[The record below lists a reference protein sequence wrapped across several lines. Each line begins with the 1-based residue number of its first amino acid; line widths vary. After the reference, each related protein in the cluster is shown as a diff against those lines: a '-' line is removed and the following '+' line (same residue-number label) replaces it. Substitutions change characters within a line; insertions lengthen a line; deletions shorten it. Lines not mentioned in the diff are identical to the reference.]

1 MYFYPLLSGFLLK
14 APGVTDIDGHLYDT
28 IHFRGYA
35 IMVDRLRTTHFN
47 DGEEI
52 PYVKKDEDWNK
63 SNKLKAKHPA
73 YCYLD
78 HSKKNQKQ
86 YGNLYNYTCL
96 DNGNDV
102 RLAPQGWHVPTY
114 DEWIEIFGK
123 TNNNL
128 AVVSGK
134 NKPKDITREAT
145 TAENLR
151 WKLNLTGGGYRKSYD
166 GKFFLP
172 HSSFIHLTDGN
183 VIVNDEQM
191 KTIDGH
197 HVNGPSVI
205 CIKKLE

>member
-1 MYFYPLLSGFLLK
+1 M
-14 APGVTDIDGHLYDT
+14 
-28 IHFRGYA
+28 
-35 IMVDRLRTTHFN
+35 
-47 DGEEI
+47 
-52 PYVKKDEDWNK
+52 
-63 SNKLKAKHPA
+63 
-73 YCYLD
+73 
-78 HSKKNQKQ
+78 
-86 YGNLYNYTCL
+86 

-134 NKPKDITREAT
+134 NKPKDIVREAT
-145 TAENLR
+145 IAENLR
-151 WKLNLTGGGYRKSYD
+151 WKLKLNGEGYRKSCD
-166 GKFFLP
+166 GNYFLP

-183 VIVNDEQM
+183 VIVNDKQM

-197 HVNGPSVI
+197 HVNGLSVI